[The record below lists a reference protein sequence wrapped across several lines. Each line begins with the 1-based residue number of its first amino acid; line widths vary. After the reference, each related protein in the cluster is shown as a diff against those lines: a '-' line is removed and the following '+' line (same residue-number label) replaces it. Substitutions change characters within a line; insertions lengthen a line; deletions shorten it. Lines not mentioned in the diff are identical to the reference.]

1 MVDVSRTLT
10 VPVPLPSAVDYLK
23 DFAHAESWDPG
34 TISCVQS
41 TPGRVTVGTEWTN
54 VSEFRGKETTLTYRL
69 TTLEPKRLIFVGNN
83 KTATSTDTLTFT
95 EIDGG
100 TSITYHAHVVFHGL
114 ARLADPFM
122 KKEFDRLGDELI
134 TTMTRALTA
143 LPRT

>member
-1 MVDVSRTLT
+1 MVDVSRSLT
-10 VPVPLPSAVDYLK
+10 VPVPLPSVVDYLK

-34 TISCVQS
+34 TISCTQS
-41 TPGRVTVGTEWTN
+41 TPGPVAVGTEWRN

-69 TTLEPKRLIFVGNN
+69 ATLEPKRLIFVGTN

-95 EIDGG
+95 DVDGG
-100 TSITYHAHVVFHGL
+100 TSVTYQAHVVFNGL
-114 ARLADPFM
+114 AKLADPFM

-134 TTMTRALTA
+134 GTMTRALEA

>member
-10 VPVPLPSAVDYLK
+10 VRVPLPAVVDYLK

-34 TISCVQS
+34 TISCDQT
-41 TPGRVTVGTEWTN
+41 TPGPVVVGTEWRN

-69 TTLEPKRLIFVGNN
+69 TTLEPKRLIFVGTN

-95 EIDGG
+95 EVDGG
-100 TSITYHAHVVFHGL
+100 TSITYHAHVVFNGL
-114 ARLADPFM
+114 AKLADPFM

-134 TTMTRALTA
+134 GTMTRSLEA
-143 LPRT
+143 LPRR